1 MQKIWRCKMATY
13 IVKPNQNL
21 FDVALQLYGSIEGLF
36 DILISNPELNMNSQL
51 KYGQKLEYHESFL
64 LNKPIVDEFQ
74 KQNIVPSGSDRGVY
88 FKRPD
93 ADLVAIVRVNEE
105 MTYSNFKVS
114 GEGTMIID
122 WGDNTDLQHIDLTTE
137 LQTIEHYFNCEVDER
152 RIKIYGDNNTLKLT
166 HLNSTGLGGALVM
179 CRPLVVDEY
188 VCTGREFSLTGL
200 YLFRGTYKVVLSGSN
215 LASLLP
221 IGDMDL
227 QELDL
232 TDVFYVNG
240 NVLDD
245 YLEYIVNHYES
256 RRPCTLRLST
266 EPSERGYRA
275 IDTILSEPEWN
286 TSDNWKFYINDNLY
300 QLDNDTDAK

>member
-21 FDVALQLYGSIEGLF
+21 FDVALRLYGSIEGLF

-51 KYGQKLEYHESFL
+51 TYGQKIEYHESFI

-74 KQNIVPSGSDRGVY
+74 KQNIVPSGGDKGVY
-88 FKRPD
+88 FKHTEE
-93 ADLVAIVRVNEE
+93 DLIAIVRVNED
-105 MTYSNFKVS
+105 MTYSNFKVA
-114 GEGTMIID
+114 GEGTVIVD
-122 WGDNTDLQHIDLTTE
+122 WCDNSDLQYINLTAD

-152 RIKIYGDNNTLKLT
+152 RIKIYGNSNTLKLT
-166 HLNSTGLGGALVM
+166 QLNSTGLGGAIIM

-188 VCTGREFSLTGL
+188 VCIGREFSLTGL
-200 YLFRGTYKVVLSGSN
+200 YLFRGTYKVDLSGSN
-215 LASLLP
+215 IASLLP

-232 TDVFYVNG
+232 TDVFYVDG

-245 YLEYIVNHYES
+245 YLEYVVNHYES
-256 RRPCTLRLST
+256 RRPCTVRLSS
-266 EPSERGYRA
+266 EPSERGYKA
-275 IDTILSEPEWN
+275 INTILSEPEWN
-286 TSDNWKFYINDNLY
+286 VSDNWKFYINDNLY
-300 QLDNDTDAK
+300 QLDNDTNAK